1 MYFHQSHWQVGKD
14 SLIFLTYSQQ
24 EKKKKKNSE
33 FQKDTIHSSKL
44 VEHQTLGAEGT
55 ISSATDQASVAE
67 RLWHG
72 ITLAKPSIAS
82 VVGCMKTF
90 LVLSI
95 SMWHPEWMPVL
106 KPNSEEKYQKR
117 TNIPQW
123 RNIFKED
130 VVIKIPQKY
139 FPINSR
145 PKSKALKWDSKH
157 KVLNPLLCA

>member
-1 MYFHQSHWQVGKD
+1 MRRQKSILRLARALNTWSWRHHKFSYRASKRGGKT
-14 SLIFLTYSQQ
+14 LTRDNLS
-24 EKKKKKNSE
+24 KNLP
-33 FQKDTIHSSKL
+33 QPPWWVVWKL
-44 VEHQTLGAEGT
+44 
-55 ISSATDQASVAE
+55 
-67 RLWHG
+67 
-72 ITLAKPSIAS
+72 
-82 VVGCMKTF
+82 

-157 KVLNPLLCA
+157 KVLNLLLCA

>member
-24 EKKKKKNSE
+24 EKKKKNSE

-55 ISSATDQASVAE
+55 ISSATDQASVVE